1 MPLRLFTNSTFIER
15 DVMQAP
21 SSWSLT
27 ENGFGF
33 SRWQLGIKRATA
45 LGDHLPAPPDP
56 SALME
61 PEQSILEDESVISWL
76 KSVEDIDPYI
86 QIKLI
91 HMVGLHSERMV
102 RVEQFQAVLV
112 SATV

>member
-1 MPLRLFTNSTFIER
+1 MAAGYP
-15 DVMQAP
+15 
-21 SSWSLT
+21 
-27 ENGFGF
+27 
-33 SRWQLGIKRATA
+33 KRATA
-45 LGDHLPAPPDP
+45 LGSIICQRRMILEA

-61 PEQSILEDESVISWL
+61 PEQSILEDESVIPWL

>member
-1 MPLRLFTNSTFIER
+1 
-15 DVMQAP
+15 
-21 SSWSLT
+21 
-27 ENGFGF
+27 
-33 SRWQLGIKRATA
+33 
-45 LGDHLPAPPDP
+45 
-56 SALME
+56 ME

-91 HMVGLHSERMV
+91 HMVGLHCERMV